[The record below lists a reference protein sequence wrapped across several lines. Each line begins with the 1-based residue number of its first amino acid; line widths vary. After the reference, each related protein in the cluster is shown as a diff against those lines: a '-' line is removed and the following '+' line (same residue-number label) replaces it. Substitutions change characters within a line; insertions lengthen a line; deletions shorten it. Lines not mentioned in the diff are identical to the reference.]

1 MMIYDGRQFAP
12 NFGLPQPGLPTNL
25 PIVLPMSAPVDP
37 MRGGGV
43 GGAMRIRL
51 DPIRQST
58 GVYRELPRYGVGTV
72 RTSDLAQNNFMSP
85 DAGVRQM
92 GRHGT
97 RDDTVRAMQKMMQDQ
112 YQAQFFNRLMLGR

>member
-1 MMIYDGRQFAP
+1 MIYDGRQFAP
-12 NFGLPQPGLPTNL
+12 SFGLPQPGLPTNL
-25 PIVLPMSAPVDP
+25 PIVLPMSAPIDP
-37 MRGGGV
+37 LRGGGA
-43 GGAMRIRL
+43 GGGMRIRL
-51 DPIRQST
+51 DPLPKPT
-58 GVYRELPRYGVGTV
+58 GGYRELPRFGVGTV